1 MPFFGSLDYKLY
13 IAFKYKYM
21 LTDTGEENTEQEST
35 QGDENVTR
43 MCTCMF
49 PFSQPANFTQPC
61 MTDLVDG

>member
-1 MPFFGSLDYKLY
+1 
-13 IAFKYKYM
+13 M